1 MILAFACV
9 ATLSLGCV
17 AVEPGRQP
25 SPSGGESGLPKTTT
39 ATPQDIERLKRLM
52 LPLLAVMNNP
62 IPANQVSVGILD
74 SSEINAAN
82 AGGGRFFVTRGLL
95 DKANDDHLMAVL
107 AHEVAH
113 EDLNHVAKAQ
123 VLGAG
128 LGLGVAILDQ
138 IFPGSGVVT
147 PVAGELI
154 ARKYSR
160 DEEYAADA
168 HGVELLERADQRK
181 GLMVETLTWLM
192 QESGPSPGGFF
203 STHPGTTERI
213 AALRNR

>member
-1 MILAFACV
+1 
-9 ATLSLGCV
+9 
-17 AVEPGRQP
+17 
-25 SPSGGESGLPKTTT
+25 
-39 ATPQDIERLKRLM
+39 M

-62 IPANQVSVGILD
+62 IPPNQVSVGILD

-82 AGGGRFFVTRGLL
+82 AGSGRFFVTKGLL
-95 DKANDDHLMAVL
+95 AKANDDHLMAIL
-107 AHEVAH
+107 AHEIAH
-113 EDLNHVAKAQ
+113 DDLNHVEKAQ

-128 LGLGVAILDQ
+128 LGIGVVILDQ
-138 IFPGSGVVT
+138 IFPGSGQIT
-147 PVAGELI
+147 PVAGTLV

-168 HGVELLERADQRK
+168 HGAELLQRTGQRK
-181 GLMVETLTWLM
+181 GLMTETLTWLV
-192 QESGPSPGGFF
+192 QVSGPSPGGFF